1 VTLRPTLADWLTHAR
16 AATEPVEVARCVEA
30 AIGQAQSCQDWRTL
44 LRGVAGI
51 SLASS
56 ERVAAI
62 ARRALERATA
72 ERDVW
77 GFRDVANARATRLGD
92 VSGARTALEAG
103 EAAFRERARGYE
115 WVLLGQGFVETLNED
130 EGMRRCLEA
139 GRDHARAEKNA
150 DDLCSI
156 ATEWAKRCNRD
167 EGIALLEEAEALA
180 SNGSASPWTLA
191 NAWRS
196 VGDAEAVQRVLG
208 AALARATSVDAALHV
223 ASAWASHQ
231 ERPRPLGRIEEQLR
245 SALAHAET
253 LATRADDAL
262 KIAEAAFD
270 AGVDEAF
277 VRRAVERALALAG
290 DDEDV
295 RGRVSW
301 AYREWL
307 GDPEAAS
314 RVGPRG
320 VRPEVLRVRLRTLP
334 DWESSASGLFDHLR
348 ANVTV
353 DGLRNIA
360 NADYGIDAAKHLAAL
375 RDLCETGLIPRTL
388 GGPVRSRPPANSLA
402 EASRETAGPLQQGPH
417 EVLALTRWSSGETV
431 NHLERA
437 LCCTLL
443 CIAPG
448 DVDEL
453 ATNGPILAESCLAL
467 GAEASQQTARFF
479 AWLAETE
486 QDEPALALLLLFLL
500 RCASAP
506 DDARLEAL
514 AAQMTASP
522 DALETVHASIAGS
535 MCSDLWTDLL
545 ARILGP
551 HREGP
556 PARVRQALGR

>member
-1 VTLRPTLADWLTHAR
+1 MTLRPTLADWLTHAR

-30 AIGQAQSCQDWRTL
+30 AIGQAQSCHDWRTL

-62 ARRALERATA
+62 ARRTLERATA

-92 VSGARTALEAG
+92 VSGARAALEAG

-130 EGMRRCLEA
+130 DGMRRCLEA

-156 ATEWAKRCNRD
+156 ATEWAKRRNRD

-208 AALARATSVDAALHV
+208 AALVRATSVDAALHV

-231 ERPRPLGRIEEQLR
+231 ERPRPLAPIEEHLR

-253 LATRADDAL
+253 LATSADDAL

-290 DDEDV
+290 DDDDL

-307 GDPEAAS
+307 GDPEAAA

-320 VRPEVLRVRLRTLP
+320 VRPEDLRLRVRALP

-348 ANVTV
+348 AQATV
-353 DGLRNIA
+353 DALTHIA
-360 NADYGIDAAKHLAAL
+360 NADYGMDAEKHLSAL
-375 RDLCETGLIPRTL
+375 RDICETGLIPRTL
-388 GGPVRSRPPANSLA
+388 RW
-402 EASRETAGPLQQGPH
+402 EPH

-443 CIAPG
+443 CLAPG

-467 GAEASQQTARFF
+467 GAEAIQQAARFF

-506 DDARLEAL
+506 DDTRLEAL
-514 AAQMTASP
+514 AAQVTESP

-535 MCSDLWTDLL
+535 MSSDLWTDLI

-556 PARVRQALGR
+556 PARVLQALGR